1 MVATFMAIEPH
12 GPGQRPE
19 SVGAAREH
27 GTSRRAVVT
36 LALLLGLAGL
46 VRLPF
51 APIDFN
57 VTGDMA
63 QMRDW
68 MRSLQERGLVD
79 AYRVGINYPPA
90 HVYVLALGAWVDRA
104 VVKTSQPDRND
115 AVLNAAIKVPAI
127 LADLLTAAIVWV
139 AASRRGRDAAQTRD
153 HWPLA
158 AAAAY
163 AFNPGVWYVSAYWGQ
178 TDALYV
184 AALAGTVVLLL
195 GGRHVL
201 AWVVLGLGVSIKL
214 QAVLLVPFA
223 VAVTARSTG
232 VRALTTGVAS
242 LVGVLALMGAPW
254 IASGQLLDAL
264 RIIPD
269 TGRPRLT
276 VSAYNFWYL
285 IRGGDVHTVSSL
297 ITPLGLDI
305 TARTLG
311 IVLSLVM
318 LALALRL
325 LRRDGTLALAAAFFS
340 VSVFTFSTE
349 MHERYLF
356 PAIVFTAMAAAATRS
371 LWLPYTVLSANFFF
385 NLVTIAPF
393 TNHLGINL
401 VATSDTSP
409 TTRTLKLLALVV
421 ASANVAL
428 VLWLWQDGRMTRAR
442 PAGAPRF
449 GSVRRLWRLALRV
462 RFAISQRHRHRQ
474 LVVEH
479 VTGQPVVVLPDVL
492 NPKLFRTGEFL
503 VEQLAGQQI
512 ADDTRVLDMGT
523 GSGVAAV
530 AAARWSRVVTAVD
543 ISEAAVRCVR
553 VNALVHRVEDRVEA
567 LCGDLFAP
575 VASRTF
581 DLVLFNPPFLPGV
594 PSDEFDRAFRAG
606 DVLERFASA
615 LPDHL
620 APGGRALVVVSSDA
634 DISGF
639 HELAR
644 TNGLDTQVI
653 SRRDLVNEVL
663 YVYRLCVASR
673 GRPA

>member
-1 MVATFMAIEPH
+1 M
-12 GPGQRPE
+12 GP
-19 SVGAAREH
+19 AREH

-36 LALLLGLAGL
+36 LALVLGLAGL

-57 VTGDMA
+57 AAGDMA
-63 QMRDW
+63 HMRDW

-104 VVKTSQPDRND
+104 VVKTSQPDRST

-139 AASRRGRDAAQTRD
+139 AASRRARGAAETHDR
-153 HWPLA
+153 WPL
-158 AAAAY
+158 AAAY

-178 TDALYV
+178 TDALYS
-184 AALAGTVVLLL
+184 AALAGAVVLLL
-195 GGRHVL
+195 GGRNVL

-214 QAVLLVPFA
+214 QAVLLVPLAA
-223 VAVTARSTG
+223 VYTARSNG
-232 VRALTTGVAS
+232 VRALTTGMAS
-242 LVGVLALMGAPW
+242 LVGVLVLMGAPW
-254 IASGQLLDAL
+254 IASGQLLDVL
-264 RIIPD
+264 RIITD

-276 VSAYNFWYL
+276 VTGYNFWYL

-297 ITPLGLDI
+297 VTPLGLDI

-311 IVLSLVM
+311 IVLSLAM
-318 LALALRL
+318 LAVALRL
-325 LRRDGTLALAAAFFS
+325 LRRGGTLAIAAALFS
-340 VSVFTFSTE
+340 VSVFTFATQ

-356 PAIVFTAMAAAATRS
+356 PAVVFTAMAAAATRS
-371 LWLPYTVLSANFFF
+371 LWLPYTVLSFNFFF

-428 VLWLWQDGRMTRAR
+428 VLWLWKHGRMTHPR
-442 PAGAPRF
+442 PAGAPGF

-474 LVVEH
+474 LVVEQ
-479 VTGQPVVVLPDVL
+479 VAGQPVIVLPEVL

-503 VEQLAGQQI
+503 VEQLSGQQI
-512 ADDTRVLDMGT
+512 TDHTRVLDMGT
-523 GSGVAAV
+523 GSGVAAI
-530 AAARWSRVVTAVD
+530 AAARWSRAVTAVD

-575 VASRTF
+575 VASRRF
-581 DLVLFNPPFLPGV
+581 DLVLFNPPFLPGF
-594 PSDEFDRAFRAG
+594 PGDDFDRAFRAG
-606 DVLERFASA
+606 DVLEHFASA
-615 LPDHL
+615 LPNHL
-620 APGGRALVVVSSDA
+620 APGGRALVVISSDA

-639 HELAR
+639 LELAR
-644 TNGLDTQVI
+644 TNGLDAQLMST
-653 SRRDLVNEVL
+653 RDLVNEVL
-663 YVYRLCVASR
+663 YVYRLGVASR